1 MCFSILKHNM
11 KNSKWIKPTTDDLFS
26 AILSL
31 KNIGEARRF
40 FRDLLTEP
48 EILEFAN
55 RWKVAQMLAKN
66 IAYSKIEKETK
77 MSTTTIARVSKWLNR
92 GMNGYKLMINRL
104 THHHLVSAK
113 SNLASAG

>member
-11 KNSKWIKPTTDDLFS
+11 KKTAWINPVTDNLFQ
-26 AILSL
+26 AILKL
-31 KNIGEARRF
+31 KNIDEARRF

-55 RWKVAQMLAKN
+55 RWKVAQMLSKN

-92 GMNGYKLMINRL
+92 GMDGYKLMINRL
-104 THHHLVSAK
+104 THHHL
-113 SNLASAG
+113 ASAG